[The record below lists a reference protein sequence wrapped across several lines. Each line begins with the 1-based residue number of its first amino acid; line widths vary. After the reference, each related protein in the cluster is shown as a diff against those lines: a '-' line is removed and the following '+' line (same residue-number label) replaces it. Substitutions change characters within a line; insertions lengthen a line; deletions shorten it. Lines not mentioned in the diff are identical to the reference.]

1 MTQNTVLPLDREIL
15 GRNTASREAW
25 GKSNAEEGTY
35 HPLAHHSM
43 DVAAVFE
50 GLIDQPVIRNRLE
63 SAAGRRLD
71 HIDCQRLAAV
81 VFLHDIGKLHPGFQ
95 AKGWP
100 ERLRPRQLRGHLQE
114 GWALLLLA
122 ERNSAHPF
130 HETLQELDCWGK
142 ALEPIIAASFAHHGR
157 TIGPVGDPMLRD
169 WGEGTA
175 HYDWRLEAEVM
186 AKGLRQWFP
195 SAFASSKDLPTA
207 PRFHHLV
214 CGLVSLADWIGSDT
228 RFFPYKAPFNLS
240 YNQTARD
247 VAGHALRK
255 IGLDVGDPAAL
266 PAPSFGALTGG
277 WKPNP
282 VQELI
287 GQIDTDARLVI
298 LEAETGSGKTE
309 AALLHFAQLFAAGK
323 VSGLYF
329 AVPTR
334 AAAAQLQRRVDAAMR
349 RWLGGAAPEAVLAIP
364 GALRSGDFDGQK
376 LPDWQVLWSD
386 QAEAE
391 HRWSAEH
398 ATRYLAARVA
408 VGTVDQAMLGGL
420 LVKHAHLR
428 GSALSRSLLVVDEV
442 HASDAYMMAVLRRLT
457 DEHLAIGGYAL
468 LMSAT
473 LGAKARAA
481 WRGET
486 LPDAA
491 TASATPF
498 PAVWVQGRTTPL
510 VPSSIGRPKTV
521 RIDAVPTMDAEQAA
535 ARAVNA
541 ARHGARVLV
550 VRNTVTKV
558 VETWQAVSQAG
569 EDQLM
574 MQVEG
579 GPALHHSRFA
589 TEDRAL
595 LDRAV
600 EAVLGQDGR
609 AEAAGCIVIG
619 TQTLEQS
626 LDIDADL
633 LITDLCP
640 MDVLLQRIG
649 RLHRHDLPRPSGFE
663 EPRAIVMMPE
673 TGLDGLTA
681 PRFFN
686 GLGGWEAEDGFV
698 GIYRDLAGL
707 ELTRQLIEGKPI
719 WRLPDMNRELVEGAT
734 HPDQTER
741 LIDEK
746 GGNGELG
753 ERWRRYDQ
761 QFGGSEAAAEMVARL
776 HVLKRTS
783 DLACLDFPSPDEKI
797 LTRLG
802 SEGLVLPLESEP
814 VGPFGKPITRIALPA
829 HWCRG
834 LSGDDVP
841 VVQRCDDGLT
851 LQVGDVTFHYSRQGL
866 SKKAVESA

>member
-1 MTQNTVLPLDREIL
+1 MVLPLDREVL
-15 GRNTASREAW
+15 GRNTALREAW

-100 ERLRPRQLRGHLQE
+100 EHLRPRHVRGHLQE

-130 HETLQELDCWGK
+130 HEILWELSGWGE

-157 TIGPVGDPMLRD
+157 TIGPVGDPTLRD

-175 HYDWRLEAEVM
+175 HYDWRLEVEVM
-186 AKGLRQWFP
+186 AKALRRWFP
-195 SAFASSKDLPTA
+195 SAFASGEDLPSA
-207 PRFHHLV
+207 SRFHHLV

-228 RFFPYKAPFNLS
+228 RFFQYNAPFDLS
-240 YNQTARD
+240 YSQTARE
-247 VAGHALRK
+247 VAARALRT

-287 GQIDTDARLVI
+287 CQIDTDARLVI

-329 AVPTR
+329 ALPTR

-349 RWLGGAAPEAVLAIP
+349 HWLGGAAPEAVLAIP

-376 LPDWQVLWSD
+376 LPDWQVLWPD
-386 QAEAE
+386 QAEAK

-442 HASDAYMMAVLRRLT
+442 HASDAYMTEVLKRLAN
-457 DEHLAIGGYAL
+457 EHLAIGGYAL

-481 WRGET
+481 WRGEA

-521 RIDAVPTMDAEQAA
+521 HIDAVPTMDAEQAA

-550 VRNTVTKV
+550 VRNTVTKAI
-558 VETWQAVSQAG
+558 ETWQAVSQAG
-569 EDQLM
+569 EDQLL

-600 EAVLGQDGR
+600 EAVLGQNGR

-649 RLHRHDLPRPSGFE
+649 RLHRHDLPRPSE
-663 EPRAIVMMPE
+663 LKEARAVVMMPD

-707 ELTRQLIEGKPI
+707 ELTRQLIEGKRV

-734 HPDQTER
+734 HPHQTER

-746 GGNGELG
+746 GGDGELG

-783 DLACLDFPSPDEKI
+783 DLADLEFPSPDEKI

-851 LQVGDVTFHYSRQGL
+851 LRVGDVTFHYSRHGL